1 MRGRYSFRQEYGFTS
16 EDYAEYKRIRER
28 MTYADH
34 GSEVIRLKKMFN
46 SGVVHIKRFFERGY
60 SKAETKSIML
70 EVLDGIFDE
79 EYDEEEDNYV
89 LHGNSP
95 LTDRAFAI
103 PPDETS

>member
-46 SGVVHIKRFFERGY
+46 SGVVHIKRFFQKGY
-60 SKAETKSIML
+60 SKTETKQIML
-70 EVLDGIFDE
+70 EVLDLIFD
-79 EYDEEEDNYV
+79 DDQEDNYV
-89 LHGNSP
+89 LHG
-95 LTDRAFAI
+95 
-103 PPDETS
+103 ETI